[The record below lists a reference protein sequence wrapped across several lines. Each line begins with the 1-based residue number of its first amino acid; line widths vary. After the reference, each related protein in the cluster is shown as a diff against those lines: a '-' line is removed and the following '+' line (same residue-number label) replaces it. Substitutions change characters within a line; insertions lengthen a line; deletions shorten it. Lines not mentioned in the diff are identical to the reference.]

1 MNQNLLAVL
10 GAVLLVGCMVLLRDC
25 GERMNERDQARWSA
39 CVTTCSGS
47 ALVDSTRCLC
57 IQSAER

>member
-1 MNQNLLAVL
+1 MNQNLLAAL
-10 GAVLLVGCMVLLRDC
+10 AAALLAGVLLLGHDC
-25 GERMNERDQARWSA
+25 GERMHERDQARWTA